1 VEPAL
6 GLEARSELAGPEPGA
21 ARVAISQAVLAEAE
35 LIAAAPLATAP
46 LTLTPAVQRLADDP
60 PALEV
65 ANLRAAARLAAV
77 ELLTHDR
84 PALDVAIHH
93 ARIWTAVERLAG
105 GRAALEAPMLFA
117 RAFKCLVW
125 ALEAALATLPRRAV
139 LALEA
144 TFAALP
150 RLAVLAL
157 EATFAALPWLA
168 AIPAL
173 LEPLAAVELLR
184 LDAALRLAAAIA
196 ATLAAVAAVL
206 TAVAAAI
213 TALAVMMA
221 PRLAVVLRVGGGDRR
236 ASRQRE
242 GERGGAEK
250 SHRRLLGLAK
260 RGARHDV
267 PRLRVAEAA

>member
-21 ARVAISQAVLAEAE
+21 ARVAISQTVLAEAE

-46 LTLTPAVQRLADDP
+46 LTLTPAVERLADDP

-125 ALEAALATLPRRAV
+125 ALEAALATLPRLAV

-144 TFAALP
+144 TFATLP

-184 LDAALRLAAAIA
+184 LDAALRLA